1 MTRARLTFFY
11 RIPLPLRACP
21 ACFDI
26 SAAFVP
32 FRSPRPPPREKE
44 LTKAAK
50 RDIINHDMFA
60 DMLEL
65 ADKTDLE
72 SVGKPCRF
80 EPCYPHQSNIIRIV
94 YSSRVSGSDLLFI
107 LKICNKKRELADF
120 TPQALVPFLSVSNGK
135 PFRFRPQW
143 RYPCV
148 NQWDHSYL
156 IFY

>member
-1 MTRARLTFFY
+1 MKTRQKSGFFD
-11 RIPLPLRACP
+11 
-21 ACFDI
+21 ACFR
-26 SAAFVP
+26 A
-32 FRSPRPPPREKE
+32 
-44 LTKAAK
+44 LTALKS
-50 RDIINHDMFA
+50 
-60 DMLEL
+60 
-65 ADKTDLE
+65 LE
-72 SVGKPCRF
+72 SKISYRF
-80 EPCYPHQSNIIRIV
+80 ESGQRHQSNIIRIV